1 MSCRKT
7 SNGEDNLT
15 QSIQPA
21 MRNKRKTEPSIPRND
36 LMS

>member
-15 QSIQPA
+15 QSIQPGHEEQKKA
-21 MRNKRKTEPSIPRND
+21 KPSYPTND